1 MFLFTYMVYVT
12 AKFDCL
18 CMDTESKGCFPLL
31 VLSGQHFIVTKAK
44 IYSALILNIRE
55 HFST

>member
-1 MFLFTYMVYVT
+1 MVYVT